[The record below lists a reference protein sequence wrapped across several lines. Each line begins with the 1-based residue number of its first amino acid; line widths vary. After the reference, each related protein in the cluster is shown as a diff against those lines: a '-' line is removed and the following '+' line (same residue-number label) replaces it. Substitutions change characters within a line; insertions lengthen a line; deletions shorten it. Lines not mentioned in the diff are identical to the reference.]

1 MFSFMMNE
9 ESDEISS
16 LKKQLQDIQNQTK
29 KQEQQKIVDTQLSL
43 PGSALWSLDA
53 AGGGPLYGMIDEFTA
68 DSQSQADRLT
78 KLESEDG
85 TMKALTSLA
94 TTAAKA
100 YTAYATGGASAA
112 MDAGS
117 ATMDVA
123 TFASGG
129 LNPAYA
135 IL

>member
-53 AGGGPLYGMIDEFTA
+53 AGGGPLYGMIDEFTV
-68 DSQSQADRLT
+68 DSQSQAGRLT
-78 KLESEDG
+78 KLESEGG

-100 YTAYATGGASAA
+100 YTAYATGGASTA
-112 MDAGS
+112 MDA
-117 ATMDVA
+117 A

>member
-1 MFSFMMNE
+1 MFSFMENT

-16 LKKQLQDIQNQTK
+16 LKKQLQDIQKQTQ

-53 AGGGPLYGMIDEFTA
+53 AGGGPLYGMIDEFTL
-68 DSQSQADRLT
+68 DSQSQAGRLT
-78 KLESEDG
+78 KLESEGG

-100 YTAYATGGASAA
+100 YMAYSTGGASEA
-112 MDAGS
+112 MDA
-117 ATMDVA
+117 A

-135 IL
+135 L

>member
-16 LKKQLQDIQNQTK
+16 LKKQLQDIQKQTQ

-68 DSQSQADRLT
+68 DSQSQAGRLT
-78 KLESEDG
+78 KLESEGG
-85 TMKALTSLA
+85 TLKAIASLA
-94 TTAAKA
+94 SSAAQA
-100 YTAYATGGASAA
+100 YAAYATAGASEVATAA
-112 MDAGS
+112 
-117 ATMDVA
+117 DVA
-123 TFASGG
+123 AAGASIESFG
-129 LNPAYA
+129 LSA
-135 IL
+135 LF

>member
-1 MFSFMMNE
+1 MFSFMENT
-9 ESDEISS
+9 ESDEISA
-16 LKKQLQDIQNQTK
+16 LKKQLQDIQKQTQ

-53 AGGGPLYGMIDEFTA
+53 AGGGPLYGMIDEFTV
-68 DSQSQADRLT
+68 DSQSQASRLT

-100 YTAYATGGASAA
+100 YMTYATAGA
-112 MDAGS
+112 S
-117 ATMDVA
+117 ATMDAA

-129 LNPAYA
+129 LNPAYN
-135 IL
+135 II

>member
-68 DSQSQADRLT
+68 DSQSQAGRLT
-78 KLESEDG
+78 KLESEGG
-85 TMKALTSLA
+85 TMKAIASLA
-94 TTAAKA
+94 STAAEA
-100 YTAYATGGASAA
+100 YMTYATGGASAGVTA
-112 MDAGS
+112 KEVAAAGASIESFGLS
-117 ATMDVA
+117 AL
-123 TFASGG
+123 F
-129 LNPAYA
+129 
-135 IL
+135 

>member
-16 LKKQLQDIQNQTK
+16 LKKQLQDIQKQTQ

-53 AGGGPLYGMIDEFTA
+53 AGGGPLYGMIDEFTV
-68 DSQSQADRLT
+68 DSQSQAGRLT
-78 KLESEDG
+78 KLESEGG
-85 TMKALTSLA
+85 TLKAMASLA
-94 TTAAKA
+94 SSAAQA
-100 YTAYATGGASAA
+100 YAAYATAGASTT
-112 MDAGS
+112 MDA
-117 ATMDVA
+117 A

-129 LNPAYA
+129 LNPAYN
-135 IL
+135 II

>member
-53 AGGGPLYGMIDEFTA
+53 AGGGPLYGMIDEFTL

-78 KLESEDG
+78 KLESEGG
-85 TMKALTSLA
+85 TLNAIASLA

-100 YTAYATGGASAA
+100 YMTYATAGA
-112 MDAGS
+112 S
-117 ATMDVA
+117 ATMDAA

-129 LNPAYA
+129 LNPAYN
-135 IL
+135 II

>member
-1 MFSFMMNE
+1 MFSFMLNE

-53 AGGGPLYGMIDEFTA
+53 AGGGPLYGMIDEFTL
-68 DSQSQADRLT
+68 DSQSQAGRLT
-78 KLESEDG
+78 KLESEGG

-94 TTAAKA
+94 TTAAEA
-100 YTAYATGGASAA
+100 YMTYATGGASAT
-112 MDAGS
+112 MDA
-117 ATMDVA
+117 A

>member
-29 KQEQQKIVDTQLSL
+29 KQEQQKIEDTQISL
-43 PGSALWSLDA
+43 QGSALWSLDA

-68 DSQSQADRLT
+68 DSQSQAGRLT
-78 KLESEDG
+78 KLESEGG
-85 TMKALTSLA
+85 TMQALTSLA

>member
-16 LKKQLQDIQNQTK
+16 LKKQLQDIQKQTQ

-53 AGGGPLYGMIDEFTA
+53 AGGGPLYGMIDEFTV
-68 DSQSQADRLT
+68 DSQSQAGRLT
-78 KLESEDG
+78 KLESEGG
-85 TMKALTSLA
+85 TLKAMASLA
-94 TTAAKA
+94 SSAAQA
-100 YTAYATGGASAA
+100 YAAYATAGASTAVT
-112 MDAGS
+112 AGS
-117 ATMDVA
+117 ATMDAA

-129 LNPAYA
+129 LNPAYN
-135 IL
+135 II

>member
-53 AGGGPLYGMIDEFTA
+53 AGGGPLYGMIDEFTV
-68 DSQSQADRLT
+68 DSQSQAGRLT

-94 TTAAKA
+94 TTAAEA
-100 YTAYATGGASAA
+100 YMTYATGGASAGVTA
-112 MDAGS
+112 KEVAAAGASIESFGLS
-117 ATMDVA
+117 AL
-123 TFASGG
+123 F
-129 LNPAYA
+129 
-135 IL
+135 

>member
-16 LKKQLQDIQNQTK
+16 LKKQLQDIQKQTQ
-29 KQEQQKIVDTQLSL
+29 KQEQQKVVDTQLSL

-53 AGGGPLYGMIDEFTA
+53 AGGGPLYGMIDEFTS
-68 DSQSQADRLT
+68 DSQSQAGRLT
-78 KLESEDG
+78 KLESEGG
-85 TMKALTSLA
+85 TLKAIASLA
-94 TTAAKA
+94 SSAAQA
-100 YTAYATGGASAA
+100 YAAYATAGASTAVT
-112 MDAGS
+112 AGS
-117 ATMDVA
+117 ATMDAA

-135 IL
+135 L

>member
-16 LKKQLQDIQNQTK
+16 LKKQLQDIQKQTQ

-53 AGGGPLYGMIDEFTA
+53 AGGGPLYGMIDEFTV
-68 DSQSQADRLT
+68 DSQSQAGRLT
-78 KLESEDG
+78 KLESENG

-94 TTAAKA
+94 TTAAEA
-100 YTAYATGGASAA
+100 YMTYATAGASAGVTA
-112 MDAGS
+112 KEVAAAGASVESFGLS
-117 ATMDVA
+117 AL
-123 TFASGG
+123 F
-129 LNPAYA
+129 
-135 IL
+135 

>member
-1 MFSFMMNE
+1 M
-9 ESDEISS
+9 
-16 LKKQLQDIQNQTK
+16 
-29 KQEQQKIVDTQLSL
+29 
-43 PGSALWSLDA
+43 WSLDA
-53 AGGGPLYGMIDEFTA
+53 AGGGPLYGMIDEFTV

-78 KLESEDG
+78 KLESEGG
-85 TMKALTSLA
+85 TMQALTSLA

-100 YTAYATGGASAA
+100 YMAYATGGASAA

>member
-16 LKKQLQDIQNQTK
+16 LKKQLQDIQKQTQ

-53 AGGGPLYGMIDEFTA
+53 AGGGPLYGMIDEFTL

-78 KLESEDG
+78 KLESEGG
-85 TMKALTSLA
+85 TLNAIASLA

-100 YTAYATGGASAA
+100 YMTYATAGA
-112 MDAGS
+112 S
-117 ATMDVA
+117 ATMDAA

-129 LNPAYA
+129 LNPAYN
-135 IL
+135 II

>member
-1 MFSFMMNE
+1 MFSFMENT
-9 ESDEISS
+9 ESDEISA
-16 LKKQLQDIQNQTK
+16 LKKQLQDIQKQTQ

-53 AGGGPLYGMIDEFTA
+53 AGGGPLYGMIDEFTV

-100 YTAYATGGASAA
+100 YTAYATGGASEA
-112 MDAGS
+112 
-117 ATMDVA
+117 MDVA

-135 IL
+135 L

>member
-53 AGGGPLYGMIDEFTA
+53 AGGGPLYGMIDEFTV

-78 KLESEDG
+78 KLESEGG
-85 TMKALTSLA
+85 TMQALTSLA

-100 YTAYATGGASAA
+100 YTASATGGA
-112 MDAGS
+112 S

>member
-1 MFSFMMNE
+1 MFSFMENT

-16 LKKQLQDIQNQTK
+16 LKKQLQDIQKQTQ

-68 DSQSQADRLT
+68 DSQSQAGRLT
-78 KLESEDG
+78 KLESEGG
-85 TMKALTSLA
+85 TLKAMASLA
-94 TTAAKA
+94 SSAAQA
-100 YTAYATGGASAA
+100 YAAYATAGA
-112 MDAGS
+112 S
-117 ATMDVA
+117 ATMDAA

-135 IL
+135 L

>member
-53 AGGGPLYGMIDEFTA
+53 AGGGPLYGMIDEFTV
-68 DSQSQADRLT
+68 DSQSQASRLT
-78 KLESEDG
+78 KLESEGG
-85 TMKALTSLA
+85 TLNAIASLA

-100 YTAYATGGASAA
+100 YMTYATAGA
-112 MDAGS
+112 S
-117 ATMDVA
+117 ATMDAA

-129 LNPAYA
+129 LNPAYN
-135 IL
+135 II

>member
-16 LKKQLQDIQNQTK
+16 LKKQLQDIQKQTQ
-29 KQEQQKIVDTQLSL
+29 KQEQQKVVDTQLSL

-53 AGGGPLYGMIDEFTA
+53 AGGGPLYGMIDEFPV
-68 DSQSQADRLT
+68 DSQSQAGRLT
-78 KLESEDG
+78 KLESEGG
-85 TMKALTSLA
+85 TLKAIASLA
-94 TTAAKA
+94 SSAAQA
-100 YTAYATGGASAA
+100 YAAYATAGASTAVT
-112 MDAGS
+112 AGS
-117 ATMDVA
+117 ATMDAA

-135 IL
+135 L

>member
-53 AGGGPLYGMIDEFTA
+53 AGGGPLYGMIDEFTV

-78 KLESEDG
+78 KLESEGG

-117 ATMDVA
+117 ATMDAA

>member
-16 LKKQLQDIQNQTK
+16 LKKQLQDIQKQTQ

-68 DSQSQADRLT
+68 DSQSQASRLT

-100 YTAYATGGASAA
+100 YMTYATAGASEVATAA
-112 MDAGS
+112 
-117 ATMDVA
+117 DVA
-123 TFASGG
+123 AAGASIESFG
-129 LNPAYA
+129 LSA
-135 IL
+135 LF

>member
-53 AGGGPLYGMIDEFTA
+53 AGGGPLYGMIDEFTV
-68 DSQSQADRLT
+68 DSQSQAGRLT
-78 KLESEDG
+78 KLESEGG

-100 YTAYATGGASAA
+100 YTAYATGGASA
-112 MDAGS
+112 
-117 ATMDVA
+117 TMDVA

-129 LNPAYA
+129 LNPAYD

>member
-53 AGGGPLYGMIDEFTA
+53 AGGGPLYGMIDEFTV
-68 DSQSQADRLT
+68 DSQSQASRLT
-78 KLESEDG
+78 KLESEGG
-85 TMKALTSLA
+85 TMNALTSLA

-100 YTAYATGGASAA
+100 YTAYATGGASAT
-112 MDAGS
+112 MDA
-117 ATMDVA
+117 A

-129 LNPAYA
+129 LNPAYD

>member
-16 LKKQLQDIQNQTK
+16 LKKQLQDIQKQTQ

-53 AGGGPLYGMIDEFTA
+53 AGGGPLYGMIDEFTV

-78 KLESEDG
+78 KLESEGG
-85 TMKALTSLA
+85 TMQALTSLA

-100 YTAYATGGASAA
+100 YTAYATGGASA
-112 MDAGS
+112 
-117 ATMDVA
+117 TMDVD

-129 LNPAYA
+129 LNPAYN

>member
-1 MFSFMMNE
+1 MFSFMENT
-9 ESDEISS
+9 ESDEISA
-16 LKKQLQDIQNQTK
+16 LKKQLQDIQKQTQ

-53 AGGGPLYGMIDEFTA
+53 AGGGPLYGMIDEFTV

-85 TMKALTSLA
+85 TLKAIASLA
-94 TTAAKA
+94 STAAKA
-100 YTAYATGGASAA
+100 YTAVATGGASAT
-112 MDAGS
+112 MDA
-117 ATMDVA
+117 A

-129 LNPAYA
+129 LNPAYN
-135 IL
+135 II

>member
-53 AGGGPLYGMIDEFTA
+53 AGGGPLYGMIDEFTL
-68 DSQSQADRLT
+68 DSQSQAGRLT
-78 KLESEDG
+78 KLESEG
-85 TMKALTSLA
+85 GAMQALTSLA

-117 ATMDVA
+117 ATMDAA